1 MALTVQLLGRPTI
14 TDEHGRSLAVPGQQ
28 AWALLARLL
37 LSDRPV
43 RRREIALELFGD
55 TADPLGSLRWCLA
68 SLRRVL
74 GSQALQGD
82 PIVACLLP
90 GTKVD
95 IWDLRDGTLDVE
107 AASDLLDDIEPK
119 SSSEFATWLL
129 IARERIAG
137 SLNERIRL
145 ETMASMSTGGFDRA
159 IRLAHLGAKRQPLD
173 EGAHILLAKS
183 LALSGRWEAA
193 LEHVMATEAFF
204 LSEVGEKPSPALRS
218 AARRTVAA
226 PPGGVQPRSVVESL
240 LSAGAAALSAGAVDA
255 GLDCLRRAAADA
267 ESLRDDFVWARALGE
282 LGTALVHSVRG
293 YDDEG
298 AILLRQSAEL
308 ARRCGDAVLAANSLR
323 ELGYVEALAG
333 RRPGAAKILAEALEA
348 SGEHV
353 GSLAGVHSVIAFN
366 LADWGREEESLHH
379 YDLALEHA
387 RSAGNKKQT
396 IWALGLG
403 GWGLLAAGRPE
414 SAQDWLETC
423 LTLCDEANWL
433 SFRPWPVAV
442 HAEAGLKLGRPS
454 GELEADLEGAFA
466 LSCHLGDPCWEGAT
480 SRSLALAHAA
490 RGETEVALK
499 WLSRGRAACARVSDA
514 FAGVLVA
521 IIADQVALTEIA
533 GGKEQADLLR
543 RQLISLAAKTHA
555 DGHLRRAIGS
565 SF

>member
-1 MALTVQLLGRPTI
+1 MALKVQLLGRPTI
-14 TDEHGRSLAVPGQQ
+14 LDDDGRTLVVPGQQ
-28 AWALLARLL
+28 AWGLLARVLL
-37 LSDRPV
+37 TDRPV
-43 RRREIALELFGD
+43 RRREIASELFGD

-68 SLRRVL
+68 ALRRVL

-82 PIVACLLP
+82 PIEACLSP
-90 GTKVD
+90 DTRVD
-95 IWDLRDGTLDVE
+95 IWDLRDGALDIEV
-107 AASDLLDDIEPK
+107 ASDLLEDIEPK

-129 IARERIAG
+129 IARERIAS
-137 SLNERIRL
+137 SLSERIRL
-145 ETMASMSTGGFDRA
+145 EAMTSMSTGDYDRA

-173 EGAHILLAKS
+173 EGAHVLLTKS
-183 LALSGRWEAA
+183 LALSGRCEAA
-193 LEHVMATEAFF
+193 LEHVIATEAFF

-226 PPGGVQPRSVVESL
+226 PPGGVHPRAVVESL

-267 ESLRDDFVWARALGE
+267 ESLGDDFVRARALGE

-293 YDDEG
+293 FDDEG

-308 ARRCGDAVLAANSLR
+308 ARRCGASVLAANSLR

-333 RRPGAAKILAEALEA
+333 RRPGAAKILAEALDA
-348 SGEHV
+348 SGEHTA
-353 GSLAGVHSVIAFN
+353 SLAGVHSVIAFN

-387 RSAGNKKQT
+387 RSAGDQKQT
-396 IWALGLG
+396 IWTLGLG

-414 SAQDWLETC
+414 TASQWLQQC

-442 HAEAGLKLGRPS
+442 HAEVGLKLGKAS
-454 GELEADLEGAFA
+454 SELEPDLEGAFA

-480 SRSLALAHAA
+480 SRSLALSHAA
-490 RGETEVALK
+490 RGETGLALQ

-521 IIADQVALTEIA
+521 IIADQMTLTETC
-533 GGKEQADLLR
+533 GDKEQADLLR
-543 RQLISLAAKTHA
+543 RQLISFSAKTHA

-565 SF
+565 GL